1 MLLFFFIYA
10 YKSSKCLFFLICIYR
25 YKLLDF
31 CRNEQVN
38 NVMESVRWA
47 ATIYCVSCP
56 GGSPMLRSLYQT
68 INYIHEF
75 LRLTDQPWL
84 AQVVAPLSSA
94 FAVTRM
100 RRPTTLFSCRPSALM
115 GPAMA
120 APFTSCGAPST
131 RVHAANGKTT
141 MWSAE
146 SVWRANSWS
155 TTTLPSECSE
165 TGAGNSWM
173 LYRLPLQWSSGGW
186 TLSSM
191 CSERANGSVD
201 WINVRIWE
209 ALDLN
214 HLLLGQLLLD
224 SHTLKWFFSFTV
236 VKFSQILVWWRFYS
250 LRESTDLL
258 IYVETRCT
266 ASNRIKC
273 R

>member
-1 MLLFFFIYA
+1 
-10 YKSSKCLFFLICIYR
+10 
-25 YKLLDF
+25 
-31 CRNEQVN
+31 
-38 NVMESVRWA
+38 MESVRWA
-47 ATIYCVSCP
+47 ATIYSVSCLK
-56 GGSPMLRSLYQT
+56 GSPMLCSLEQT
-68 INYIHEF
+68 TNCIYES
-75 LRLTDQPWL
+75 LCLTDQPWL

-94 FAVTRM
+94 FAVTQM
-100 RRPTTLFSCRPSALM
+100 KRPTTLFSCHPSALT

-131 RVHAANGKTT
+131 RVRTANGKTT
-141 MWSAE
+141 MWSVG

-155 TTTLPSECSE
+155 TTTLPSECWE
-165 TGAGNSWM
+165 TGAGSSWM
-173 LYRLPLQWSSGGW
+173 LHWLPLQWSSGGW

-191 CSERANGSVD
+191 HSERASVD
-201 WINVRIWE
+201 WINVWIWE

-236 VKFSQILVWWRFYS
+236 VKFSQVLVWWRFYS

-266 ASNRIKC
+266 ASNRIKWG
-273 R
+273 